1 MIFGLLRMWKPE
13 VSSKKLPLIVEPTA
27 WFIIW
32 PSPSSWAYVRQLL
45 ALAQLGMAFY
55 QPCSHD
61 WTQQDLRLSET
72 DLKSILWSGEWNG
85 WVLSM
90 YVIPFEEH
98 ANSVY
103 TTFVLEG
110 KVYLPSSMSDRFGD
124 STACVDHV
132 PWISK
137 LFFHIC
143 VPLLRLNWFMRS
155 LGDCMVWR

>member
-1 MIFGLLRMWKPE
+1 
-13 VSSKKLPLIVEPTA
+13 
-27 WFIIW
+27 
-32 PSPSSWAYVRQLL
+32 
-45 ALAQLGMAFY
+45 
-55 QPCSHD
+55 
-61 WTQQDLRLSET
+61 
-72 DLKSILWSGEWNG
+72 
-85 WVLSM
+85 M

-124 STACVDHV
+124 SKACVDHV

-137 LFFHIC
+137 WVFHIC